1 MKKRNLL
8 LAVMAAFTLSGCML
22 IQTEKVYKS
31 AEELPD
37 DPIERMKASV
47 SLCKYA
53 GADSSICKDNIVY
66 PSHTGYFYSIKYE
79 GGDFSYLK
87 RSDYNRLVDA
97 SIIAERACK
106 RSSIARYCAVS
117 GNLEKSQGLGIVSKI
132 NFFMEACELGDIKSC
147 GRVMSDAQNF
157 RRIAEST
164 YKEDEKEFKFTGFDR
179 ANFRYMFGSRKKVYD
194 YGKKMFYDAR
204 EKFRKLYRTDV
215 WGQRVN
221 RLKDYVY
228 APKSGE
234 SLNSHGYIETYS
246 SMNKEAVNMI
256 IEMCN
261 LNQVEFCFRHLE
273 NEYKPFPLSISPENL
288 VIDYEDDVLKT
299 GFNFNA
305 YNKKLE
311 DLANMEQHRV
321 ILNKDERIRENMM
334 KKMLHLYEIVDY
346 MY

>member
-1 MKKRNLL
+1 MKKINLL
-8 LAVMAAFTLSGCML
+8 IAIVALTLSGCAIL
-22 IQTEKVYKS
+22 SGKVYKT

-47 SLCKYA
+47 SLCEYA

-66 PSHTGYFYSIKYE
+66 PSRTGYFYSIKYE

-106 RSSIARYCAVS
+106 RSSIARYCTVRGS
-117 GNLEKSQGLGIVSKI
+117 LEKFQGLGIVRII

-147 GRVMSDAQNF
+147 GRVMFDAQNF

-164 YKEDEKEFKFTGFDR
+164 YEEDEKEFKFNGFDR
-179 ANFRYMFGSRKKVYD
+179 ANFRIMFGSRKKVYD

-234 SLNSHGYIETYS
+234 SLNSHGEKETYS

-261 LNQVEFCFRHLE
+261 LNQKEFCGKYYE
-273 NEYKPFPLSISPENL
+273 KEYKPFPFYISPEYL

-299 GFNFNA
+299 GFNLNA

-311 DLANMEQHRV
+311 DLANMEQDRV
-321 ILNKDERIRENMM
+321 ILNKDELIRENMM
-334 KKMLHLYEIVDY
+334 KKMLYLQKIVDY